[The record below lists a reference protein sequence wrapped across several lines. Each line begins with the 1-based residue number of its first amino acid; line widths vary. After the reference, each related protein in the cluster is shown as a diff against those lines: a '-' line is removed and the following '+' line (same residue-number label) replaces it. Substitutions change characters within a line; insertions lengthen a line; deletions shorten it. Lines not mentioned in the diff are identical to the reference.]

1 MINYKTAKIIKSQ
14 KEKEHSLASKIMQ
27 SYPKGNLGLTPDS
40 VKGTAQWRT
49 DYSTFK
55 NTQSNLKN
63 FNRLFIREFKKE
75 YLAERKQ
82 KYGNIL
88 WIF

>member
-1 MINYKTAKIIKSQ
+1 M
-14 KEKEHSLASKIMQ
+14 
-27 SYPKGNLGLTPDS
+27 GLTPDS

-88 WIF
+88 